1 MFDKKIWKKTKW
13 KQKVSMG
20 LAFVLMI
27 AGIFT
32 SDFTSYATSG
42 SSEADTTTEATS
54 SDNGTADASVEK
66 AKKDAEEA
74 AKNKNAAQ
82 EILDKLKDVKSNIE
96 EYITQLDQSLNE
108 LQTEITNLEQNQKE
122 LQKNIKKTQK
132 ELEAAKAAQQEQYE
146 AMKERIQMVYES
158 GNTGYL
164 DVLLTATSMTDMLNK
179 SEYIFQV
186 SSYDYNILEELK
198 AAKEQVANLKE
209 KLDKDLASNEAMQK
223 EVNEQK
229 EAMELLVEEKSNQV
243 AEYDDSI
250 ADQQEI
256 VNKYAKAQAEAEAI
270 IVAAEQSASSSSTS
284 TYTGGVFTWP
294 VPGYSTITSYFV
306 NRNAPT
312 AGASSNHKGIDIA
325 CDTGA
330 SIVAASAG
338 TVIVS
343 TYNVAEGNYIC
354 IDHGGG
360 VVTVYMHNS
369 QLLVSVGE
377 TVTAGQTIALAGS
390 TGYSTGPHCHFGVRV
405 DGTYVDPLGYLQ

>member
-1 MFDKKIWKKTKW
+1 MFDKKILKKTKW
-13 KQKVSMG
+13 KQKMSLALTFALMLTSISIYG
-20 LAFVLMI
+20 L
-27 AGIFT
+27 
-32 SDFTSYATSG
+32 TSYATSG
-42 SSEADTTTEATS
+42 
-54 SDNGTADASVEK
+54 DNGTADASVEK
-66 AKKDAEEA
+66 AKEDAVEA
-74 AKNKNAAQ
+74 SKNKKAAQ
-82 EILDKLKDVKSNIE
+82 EILDNLKDAKSNIE
-96 EYITQLDQSLNE
+96 EYITRLDQSLNE
-108 LQTEITNLEQNQKE
+108 LQTEITNLEENQRE
-122 LQKNIKKTQK
+122 LQNTIKKTQK
-132 ELEAAKAAQQEQYE
+132 ELEAAKAAQQEQYA
-146 AMKERIQMVYES
+146 AMKDRIQMVYES
-158 GNTGYL
+158 GNKGYL
-164 DVLLTATSMTDMLNK
+164 DVLLNATSMTDMLNK

-198 AAKEQVANLKE
+198 AAKEQVANLKQ

-229 EAMELLVEEKSNQV
+229 ASMELLVQEKSNQV
-243 AEYDDSI
+243 AQYDASI
-250 ADQQEI
+250 ADQQAE
-256 VNKYAKAQAEAEAI
+256 VDKYAKAQAEAEAI
-270 IVAAEQSASSSSTS
+270 IVAAEQAASSSATS

-294 VPGYSTITSYFV
+294 VPGYNTITSYFG

-312 AGASSNHKGIDIA
+312 AGASTNHKGIDIA

-343 TYNVAEGNYIC
+343 TYNVGEGNYVC

>member
-1 MFDKKIWKKTKW
+1 MFDKKILKKTKW
-13 KQKVSMG
+13 KQKMSLALTFALMLTSISTYG
-20 LAFVLMI
+20 L
-27 AGIFT
+27 
-32 SDFTSYATSG
+32 TSYATSG
-42 SSEADTTTEATS
+42 
-54 SDNGTADASVEK
+54 DNGTADASVEK
-66 AKKDAEEA
+66 AKEDAAEA
-74 AKNKNAAQ
+74 SKNKKAAQ
-82 EILDKLKDVKSNIE
+82 EILDNLKDAKSNIE
-96 EYITQLDQSLNE
+96 EYITRLDQSLNE
-108 LQTEITNLEQNQKE
+108 LQTEITNLEENQKE
-122 LQKNIKKTQK
+122 LQNTIKKTQK
-132 ELEAAKAAQQEQYE
+132 ELEAAKAAQQEQYA
-146 AMKERIQMVYES
+146 AMKDRIQMVYES
-158 GNTGYL
+158 GNKGYL
-164 DVLLTATSMTDMLNK
+164 DVLLNATSMTDMLNK

-198 AAKEQVANLKE
+198 AAKEQVANLKQ

-229 EAMELLVEEKSNQV
+229 ASMELLVQEKSNQV
-243 AEYDDSI
+243 AQYDASI
-250 ADQQEI
+250 ADQQAE
-256 VNKYAKAQAEAEAI
+256 VDKYAKAQAEAEAI
-270 IVAAEQSASSSSTS
+270 IVAAEQAASSSATS

-294 VPGYSTITSYFV
+294 VPGYNTITSYFG

-312 AGASSNHKGIDIA
+312 AGASTNHKGIDIA

-343 TYNVAEGNYIC
+343 TYNVGEGNYVC